1 MGLLFEKLKARQKPD
16 GTFTPAPAEDTPML
30 VRFFVKCS
38 STGISR

>member
-30 VRFFVKCS
+30 SGFVKCS